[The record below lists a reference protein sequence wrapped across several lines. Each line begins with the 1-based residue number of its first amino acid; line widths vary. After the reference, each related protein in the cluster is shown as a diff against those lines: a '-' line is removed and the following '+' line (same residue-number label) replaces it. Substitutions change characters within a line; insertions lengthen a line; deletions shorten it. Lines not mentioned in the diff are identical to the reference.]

1 MTIMKMIII
10 GIVIGAGMI
19 LPGVSGGV
27 LAVIFGIYEKMLD
40 AITNFFK
47 DWRKNL
53 LFLSPIIL
61 GVLIGAIIFSKV
73 LNFVFNKYPMESCFT
88 FIGLIIGGLPTLFNK
103 VKQTEEKK
111 LNLPIYFITFL
122 ISIALFVLGRDTINI
137 DISTKLNNGFLSI
150 ILLFITG
157 FIYISGKIIPGISSS
172 FMLMLIG
179 MYKYLLGII
188 ANPLSLTKTKGLELV
203 PFLLGIIVGAIV
215 WVKIMNFL
223 LEKYQNKTYSAVLGF
238 VIGSIAAIY
247 PGFSF
252 NYHGLISIILFIISL
267 LFSYWFSKSNIN
279 KSE

>member
-252 NYHGLISIILFIISL
+252 NYHGLISVILFIISL